1 MPDESLPEV
10 VLELPFGAL
19 TPTGLAVDPEAAFP
33 TAETIGAAFE
43 MAWVL
48 ESSVQWGL
56 GDLWLLAEEILGEEA
71 AQLLQALRS
80 KRSRMSSYAWV
91 CRKFHRL
98 ENGAGPSHPDW
109 LRRRRLG
116 LSFYH
121 HEAVAGLIGDD
132 ARATAFA
139 IRLLDR
145 AEGDHETTVEQLED
159 AVRDFRADPDTT
171 EQEERVVGFKVGT
184 VAGRVQRMAA
194 KADGI
199 LADMPGEYQEERA
212 LLEEAKDRLG
222 RCAQLL
228 RKRKAKTE
236 EGSPSR

>member
-1 MPDESLPEV
+1 MPEDHAPEI
-10 VLELPFGAL
+10 VLELTFGAL
-19 TPTGLAVDPEAAFP
+19 TPTGLVVDFDAMVP
-33 TAETIGAAFE
+33 TAESIGSAFE

-56 GDLWLLAEEILGEEA
+56 GDLWLFAEEILGEEA
-71 AQLLQALRS
+71 AQLLQVLRS

-91 CRKFHRL
+91 CRKFDRL

-109 LRRRRLG
+109 PLRRRLA

-121 HEAVAGLIGDD
+121 HEAVAGLVGED

-145 AEGDHETTVEQLED
+145 AERDHETTVEHLEE

-171 EQEERVVGFKVGT
+171 EQEEGTVGFKVGT

-199 LADMPGEYQEERA
+199 LADMPGEYHEERG

-228 RKRKAKTE
+228 RKRKAKPGGGLT
-236 EGSPSR
+236 